1 MELKDLILE
10 TINELSHPSFT
21 QDSQAKPI
29 ELAETF
35 HTFDSPFTP
44 PIAENSITKMPK
56 PTHKSAE
63 SLKEECE
70 FLEGLQER
78 LLVLFEGLK
87 AEHNQNI
94 ESALR
99 ITTHFLEH
107 QLNVIQERLE
117 LLKK

>member
-10 TINELSHPSFT
+10 TINELSNPSFT
-21 QDSQAKPI
+21 QESQAPT
-29 ELAETF
+29 LQLT
-35 HTFDSPFTP
+35 DSHYAFNEPSSQLTQTP
-44 PIAENSITKMPK
+44 LVQ
-56 PTHKSAE
+56 KSAE

-94 ESALR
+94 ESTLH
-99 ITTHFLEH
+99 ITIHFLEH

-117 LLKK
+117 ILKK

>member
-35 HTFDSPFTP
+35 HIFDSSTT
-44 PIAENSITKMPK
+44 PIAENSTTEMPHS
-56 PTHKSAE
+56 THKSAE

>member
-1 MELKDLILE
+1 MNSQIHLSPKNHKLPLSSLQILIMRLM
-10 TINELSHPSFT
+10 
-21 QDSQAKPI
+21 SQA
-29 ELAETF
+29 
-35 HTFDSPFTP
+35 HSSPKRP
-44 PIAENSITKMPK
+44 LVQ
-56 PTHKSAE
+56 KSAK

-94 ESALR
+94 KSTLH
-99 ITTHFLEH
+99 ITIHFLEH

-117 LLKK
+117 ILKK